1 MKNNSLG
8 VAVAL
13 IALAVLSLSPCVASD
28 DGIVAITDTESTRFW
43 NTVDP
48 DGSDVSWDWP
58 QGAVRANLEIV
69 DGTHV
74 VTNVFDAPVSHAVVV
89 LPAPASE
96 DRERTV
102 LFRLSFLDPAG
113 GVLAGRTLTARLG
126 LVCGV
131 NGRPGPVKCEDA
143 AAGRW
148 RRSPQR
154 VLLSLP
160 PGGQGLAVDGEAVTP
175 GRSGGY
181 FDLRMEPGWHVV
193 TFVRATGEAVEAR
206 ILVSNSRTVIILV

>member
-1 MKNNSLG
+1 MRNSMG
-8 VAVAL
+8 AAVAS
-13 IALAVLSLSPCVASD
+13 IVFAVSSLFPCAASD
-28 DGIVAITDTESTRFW
+28 DGIVAVTDVESTRFW
-43 NTVDP
+43 STVDP
-48 DGSDVSWDWP
+48 GGSDVSWDWP

-74 VTNVFDAPVSHAVVV
+74 TTNVFDAPVSHAVVV

-102 LFRLSFLDPAG
+102 LFRLSFLDSAG
-113 GVLAGRTLTARLG
+113 GVLTGRTLTARLG

-131 NGRPGPVKCEDA
+131 NGRPGPVKCRDD

-148 RRSPQR
+148 QKSPLR

-160 PGGQGLAVDGEAVTP
+160 PGGQALAVDGEAAAP

-181 FDLRMEPGWHVV
+181 FDLRMTPGWHVV
-193 TFVRATGEAVEAR
+193 SFVRATGETVEAR
-206 ILVSNSRTVIILV
+206 ILVSNSRTVIVLV